1 MASNFASRIKNHR
14 VLLMLV
20 VVVAVLGTAP
30 LFSSACSTTTSVV
43 ITNNS
48 TALEFRHLYLSSDAN
63 NWGPDQLNGS
73 VISAGSTYTLNNMSC
88 SGNSTRVIV
97 EDQNGC
103 FLYQTVGCDGDATWT
118 ISSSTPRDCGR

>member
-1 MASNFASRIKNHR
+1 MPSNFAARIKNHR

-43 ITNNS
+43 ITNNA
-48 TALEFRHLYLSSDAN
+48 TALEFRHLYLSSDAT

-88 SGNSTRVIV
+88 SGNSLRVIV

-103 FLYQTVGCDGDATWT
+103 FLYQTVACGASSSWT
-118 ISSSTPRDCGR
+118 ITNDAVPDCGN

>member
-1 MASNFASRIKNHR
+1 MPSNFAARIKNHR

-20 VVVAVLGTAP
+20 MVAAVLGSAP
-30 LFSSACSTTTSVV
+30 LFSSACRTATSVV

-88 SGNSTRVIV
+88 GGNSTRVIV

-103 FLYQTVGCDGDATWT
+103 FLYQTVACGESSAWT
-118 ISSSTPRDCGR
+118 ITNDAAPDCGN